1 MKKIVMALL
10 MIIQVGVAA
19 EDSEMFKFTQLRPVN
34 VDSTVPKEEAS
45 LETLKVNKNDKVKK
59 VKAPSKVKA
68 RKEIRADKKK
78 QRKDDRVT
86 R

>member
-1 MKKIVMALL
+1 MALL

-45 LETLKVNKNDKVKK
+45 TGTLKVNKNDKVKK
-59 VKAPSKVKA
+59 LKHLQKLKHEKRSEQIRKSREKMIESRVK
-68 RKEIRADKKK
+68 
-78 QRKDDRVT
+78 
-86 R
+86 